1 MYRRILVPLD
11 SSELAERSLVDL
23 KKIAGMSEKVPEVI
37 LFMVTKPAIETIP
50 VYYEGLGGSLAGEVQ
65 KSAEL
70 YARDYLSKV
79 ADRLKEDG
87 IAAQGVV
94 VQGDPAKEIINYSE
108 KNQIDLIIISSFGRS
123 GASRWAL
130 GKVTDRVVH
139 YSRVPVLVVR
149 PV

>member
-23 KKIAGMSEKVPEVI
+23 KTIVSMSESVPEVI
-37 LFMVTKPAIETIP
+37 LFMVTKPVIETIP
-50 VYYEGLGGSLAGEVQ
+50 VYYEEMRDSSASQVQ
-65 KSAEL
+65 KSAEA
-70 YARDYLSKV
+70 YARDYISKV
-79 ADRLKEDG
+79 ADRLKKDG
-87 IAAQGVV
+87 IAAQTVL
-94 VQGDPAKEIINYSE
+94 VQGDPAKEILNYSE
-108 KNQIDLIIISSFGRS
+108 NNQIDLIIISSFGRS

>member
-11 SSELAERSLVDL
+11 SSELAECSLVDL
-23 KKIAGMSEKVPEVI
+23 KKIASISEKVPEVI
-37 LFMVTKPAIETIP
+37 LLMVTKPAIETIP
-50 VYYEGLGGSLAGEVQ
+50 VYYEGLGGGLAGELQ
-65 KSAEL
+65 KSTEA
-70 YARDYLSKV
+70 YAGDYLSKV
-79 ADRLKEDG
+79 ADRLEEDG
-87 IAAQGVV
+87 IAAQTVV
-94 VQGDPAKEIINYSE
+94 IQGDPAKEIINYSE

-123 GASRWAL
+123 GKSRWAL

>member
-23 KKIAGMSEKVPEVI
+23 KEIAGMSESVPEVV

-65 KSAEL
+65 KSTEA
-70 YARDYLSKV
+70 YARGYISKV

-87 IAAQGVV
+87 IAAQTVL

-108 KNQIDLIIISSFGRS
+108 NNQIDLIIISSFGRS
-123 GASRWAL
+123 GDSRWAL

>member
-23 KKIAGMSEKVPEVI
+23 KEIAGMSERVPEVI
-37 LFMVTKPAIETIP
+37 LFMVTKPVIETIP
-50 VYYEGLGGSLAGEVQ
+50 VYYEEVRGSPASKVQ
-65 KSAEL
+65 KSAEA

-87 IAAQGVV
+87 IAAQTVL
-94 VQGDPAKEIINYSE
+94 VQGDPAKEILNYAE
-108 KNQIDLIIISSFGRS
+108 NNQIDLIIISSFGRS